1 MRSFKS
7 GCPDN
12 LQQAVALGMV
22 IVAIDSKQTGTMRH
36 DDVLKLLKKT
46 QGLRCVY
53 GGGGVSEHARARVYR
68 GCAVGV
74 PCGCRVSPEGCSTS
88 GVVQYP
94 FRSIPSF
101 LLFTPLAPLPLA
113 IKLHHSTLPPCPF
126 SALSHAP
133 ILPSLPSHLSLSFSF
148 LLLPFSFCLLQHTHT
163 HLSIAYHQTPFTT
176 IHLIHQTPSTTH
188 HPPTLLLSR
197 KIYFRP
203 QTQHYA
209 NRGKKVDMRMTGSA
223 DFQIEVSNVRQ
234 REAKRSKEKQREAK
248 RSNEKIPRLL

>member
-1 MRSFKS
+1 
-7 GCPDN
+7 
-12 LQQAVALGMV
+12 MV

-163 HLSIAYHQTPFTT
+163 PLHRVPPNPIHHHPLHPPNT
-176 IHLIHQTPSTTH
+176 IHPPTIHPPSFSAGRSTSDHRPSTT
-188 HPPTLLLSR
+188 PIAGRRWTC
-197 KIYFRP
+197 
-203 QTQHYA
+203 A
-209 NRGKKVDMRMTGSA
+209 
-223 DFQIEVSNVRQ
+223 
-234 REAKRSKEKQREAK
+234 
-248 RSNEKIPRLL
+248 